1 MKTLLWITGQLVVIR
16 IFHIS
21 MVLPMSARA
30 NTATE
35 DRSYKLNR
43 LFFQR
48 VYELSAPYW
57 FRKAAWKAWVIMVVL
72 LTSATV
78 LGFVG
83 GYISNL
89 VADSTNA
96 LLAKQHIYWRIMI
109 WMTFVGL
116 MQTGAGLI
124 TGYFS
129 SFLLM
134 DWRRWMTRWLL
145 TYYLRHRTYYE
156 IEKEQFIDNPD
167 QRIQEEVSNVCQTVI
182 GIPQFILS
190 SLTTIGVQAAIIIK
204 ISPPMFWAVLAYSVL
219 NTLIALWINN
229 PTIRQNWDLTR
240 TNANFR
246 SGLMHLKDNAETI
259 AFYRGEQSE
268 RLRLHQRL
276 AEVAKV
282 KMTMLYYSL
291 RMSVVNQFMSL
302 LFSLLPI
309 FFVVPLYFSSKISYG
324 LIDQSAAAAT
334 MVLSG
339 LSVIANFIPTLTS
352 AMPSVVRLAEIKEK
366 SEQLAAQPSGM
377 EGKIHYHHG
386 DEIVL
391 SRVDMYTP
399 GRELKLL
406 SQLSIRI
413 PAGCNTIITG
423 RTGCGKSSLLR
434 LIAGIWTTG
443 EGEIML
449 PERTRLMFIPQRPY
463 MVLSDL
469 RSQILYPQQEFTH
482 RDDQQIYAAFD
493 RLGMSD
499 FPEKHGG
506 LENVTDW
513 RKVLSLGE
521 QQIIAFVRVLLRCP
535 DYVFLDEATSAL
547 DVGSEKRVYRLLREA
562 GITAISVGHR
572 DTLLAYHQQQLHLEG
587 EGLWVCGLP
596 GKRLADNHSQ
606 KITTHSPKIPPVAA
620 VS

>member
-1 MKTLLWITGQLVVIR
+1 
-16 IFHIS
+16 

-30 NTATE
+30 NTSTE

-43 LFFQR
+43 LFFRR
-48 VYELSAPYW
+48 VYDLSAPYW
-57 FRKAAWKAWVIMVVL
+57 FRKAAWKAWVIMAIL

-89 VADSTNA
+89 VAASTNA

-124 TGYFS
+124 TGYLS

-145 TYYLRHRTYYE
+145 NYYLRHRTYYE
-156 IEKEQFIDNPD
+156 IEKEKFIDNPD

-204 ISPPMFWAVLAYSVL
+204 ISPSMFWAVLAYSVL
-219 NTLIALWINN
+219 NTLVALWVNN

-246 SGLMHLKDNAETI
+246 SSLMHLKDNAETI

-268 RLRLHQRL
+268 RVRLLQRL
-276 AEVAKV
+276 ADVAKV

-324 LIDQSAAAAT
+324 LIDQSGAAAT

-352 AMPSVVRLAEIKEK
+352 AMPSVIRLAEIKER
-366 SEQLAAQPSGM
+366 SEQLGLQPEEGSGR
-377 EGKIHYHHG
+377 IRYHHG
-386 DEIVL
+386 DEIAL
-391 SRVDMYTP
+391 DQVDMYTP
-399 GRELKLL
+399 GREIKLL
-406 SQLSIRI
+406 NQLSLRI
-413 PAGCNTIITG
+413 PIGCNTIITG

-434 LIAGIWTTG
+434 LIAGIWHTG
-443 EGEIML
+443 DGAITL

-469 RSQILYPQQEFTH
+469 RSQILYPQQQH
-482 RDDQQIYAAFD
+482 SDSDDQQIYAAFA
-493 RLGMSD
+493 RLGMKD

-506 LENVTDW
+506 LDKVTDW

-547 DVGSEKRVYRLLREA
+547 DVNSEKRVYRLLKEA

-572 DTLLAYHQQQLHLEG
+572 ETLLAYHQQQLHLQG

-596 GKRLADNHSQ
+596 GKGLSAEQPATRSAHS
-606 KITTHSPKIPPVAA
+606 KNRSSVAA